1 MISRALEPL
10 VPFWP
15 GSGLSVVFLGSNMCS
30 QRWEW
35 CLALEFLMLP
45 HLFLA
50 TSIQDHSEHPVTAI
64 SGSNV
69 SLQISSL
76 PANYKQLT
84 WLYTT
89 NQKIL
94 EWESNRTSFFKSKFK
109 DRVRLNQSHALCIYN
124 VQKEDSSTY
133 ILRVLDE
140 SGTEKDWHIS
150 LEVHDP
156 VPKPDIEI
164 RKTQKVNNG
173 CHLQLSCMIPNQS
186 INYTWYGDLGPFSTG
201 LQNFVLEITVEP
213 QNYSKF
219 YTCQASNP
227 VSSKNDTVYF
237 TLPCKLARS
246 SGVAWVATWLMVMV
260 PIVPGLIWT

>member
-1 MISRALEPL
+1 
-10 VPFWP
+10 
-15 GSGLSVVFLGSNMCS
+15 MCS

-35 CLALEFLMLP
+35 CLALELLMLP

-50 TSIQDHSEHPVTAI
+50 TSIQGHSEHLVTAI

-76 PANYKQLT
+76 PANYTQLT
-84 WLYTT
+84 WLYTAD
-89 NQKIL
+89 QKIL
-94 EWESNRTSFFKSKFK
+94 EWESKRTSFFNSKFK
-109 DRVRLNQSHALCIYN
+109 ERVRLNQNHALCIYN

-133 ILRVLDE
+133 IFRVLE
-140 SGTEKDWHIS
+140 EYGREKEWYIS

-156 VPKPDIEI
+156 VPKPDIKI
-164 RKTQKVNNG
+164 WKTQEVNNA

-186 INYTWYGDLGPFSTG
+186 INYAWYGDSGLFSTG

-246 SGVAWVATWLMVMV
+246 SGVAWIATWLMVMV
-260 PIVPGLIWT
+260 PIVPGLLWT

>member
-1 MISRALEPL
+1 
-10 VPFWP
+10 
-15 GSGLSVVFLGSNMCS
+15 MCS

-35 CLALEFLMLP
+35 CLALELLMLP

-50 TSIQDHSEHPVTAI
+50 TSIQGHSEHPVTAI

-76 PANYKQLT
+76 PANYTQLT
-84 WLYTT
+84 WLYTAD
-89 NQKIL
+89 QKIL
-94 EWESNRTSFFKSKFK
+94 EWESKRTSFFNSKFK
-109 DRVRLNQSHALCIYN
+109 ERVRLNQNHALCIYN

-133 ILRVLDE
+133 ILRVLE
-140 SGTEKDWHIS
+140 EYGREKEWHIS
-150 LEVHDP
+150 LEIH
-156 VPKPDIEI
+156 
-164 RKTQKVNNG
+164 
-173 CHLQLSCMIPNQS
+173 
-186 INYTWYGDLGPFSTG
+186 G
-201 LQNFVLEITVEP
+201 LQNFILEITVEP

-246 SGVAWVATWLMVMV
+246 SGVAWIATWLMVMV
-260 PIVPGLIWT
+260 PIVPGLLWT

>member
-1 MISRALEPL
+1 
-10 VPFWP
+10 
-15 GSGLSVVFLGSNMCS
+15 MCS

-35 CLALEFLMLP
+35 CLALELLMLP

-50 TSIQDHSEHPVTAI
+50 TSIQGHSEHPVTAI

-76 PANYKQLT
+76 PANYTQLT
-84 WLYTT
+84 WLYTAD
-89 NQKIL
+89 QKIL
-94 EWESNRTSFFKSKFK
+94 EWESKRTSFFNSKFK
-109 DRVRLNQSHALCIYN
+109 ERVRLNQNHALYIYN

-133 ILRVLDE
+133 ILRVLE
-140 SGTEKDWHIS
+140 EYGREKEWYIS
-150 LEVHDP
+150 LEVH
-156 VPKPDIEI
+156 
-164 RKTQKVNNG
+164 
-173 CHLQLSCMIPNQS
+173 
-186 INYTWYGDLGPFSTG
+186 G

-246 SGVAWVATWLMVMV
+246 SGVAWIATWLMVMV
-260 PIVPGLIWT
+260 PIVPGLLWT

>member
-1 MISRALEPL
+1 
-10 VPFWP
+10 
-15 GSGLSVVFLGSNMCS
+15 MCS

-35 CLALEFLMLP
+35 CLALELLMLP

-50 TSIQDHSEHPVTAI
+50 TSIQGHSEHLVTAI

-76 PANYKQLT
+76 PANYTQLT
-84 WLYTT
+84 WLYTAD
-89 NQKIL
+89 QKIL
-94 EWESNRTSFFKSKFK
+94 EWESKRTSFFNSKFK
-109 DRVRLNQSHALCIYN
+109 ERVRLNQNHALCIYN

-133 ILRVLDE
+133 IFRVLE
-140 SGTEKDWHIS
+140 EYGREKEWYIS
-150 LEVHDP
+150 LEVH
-156 VPKPDIEI
+156 
-164 RKTQKVNNG
+164 
-173 CHLQLSCMIPNQS
+173 
-186 INYTWYGDLGPFSTG
+186 G

-246 SGVAWVATWLMVMV
+246 SGVAWIATWLMVMV
-260 PIVPGLIWT
+260 PIVPGLLWT

>member
-1 MISRALEPL
+1 
-10 VPFWP
+10 
-15 GSGLSVVFLGSNMCS
+15 MCS

-35 CLALEFLMLP
+35 CLALELLMLP

-50 TSIQDHSEHPVTAI
+50 TSIQGHSEHPVTTI

-76 PANYKQLT
+76 PANYTQLT
-84 WLYTT
+84 WLYTAD
-89 NQKIL
+89 QKIL
-94 EWESNRTSFFKSKFK
+94 EWESKRTSFFNSKFK
-109 DRVRLNQSHALCIYN
+109 ERVRLNQNHALCIYN

-133 ILRVLDE
+133 ILRVLE
-140 SGTEKDWHIS
+140 EYGREKEWHIP
-150 LEVHDP
+150 LEVH
-156 VPKPDIEI
+156 
-164 RKTQKVNNG
+164 
-173 CHLQLSCMIPNQS
+173 
-186 INYTWYGDLGPFSTG
+186 G

-246 SGVAWVATWLMVMV
+246 SGVAWIATWLMVMV
-260 PIVPGLIWT
+260 PIVPGFLWT